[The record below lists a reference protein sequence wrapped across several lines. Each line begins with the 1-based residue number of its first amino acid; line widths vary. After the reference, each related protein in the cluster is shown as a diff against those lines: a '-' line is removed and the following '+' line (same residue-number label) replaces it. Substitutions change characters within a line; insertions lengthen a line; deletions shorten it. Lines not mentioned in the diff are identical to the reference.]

1 MSVTCINHPDREAF
15 SQCYFCKKCF
25 CKSCLE
31 ECDEYFYCDDPKC
44 RESLKVE
51 LLPQIVECP
60 ECSSELEINFE
71 ERIEKKFHCPVCECF
86 LDFSSEPPKVIDPEK
101 YEHVL
106 TTLNQGDLAVI
117 QSVFDAKKIQYFI
130 YGENFLSVDPL
141 IQGARIHVLEEHV
154 ERAKELLK
162 DIDIHLFG
170 TSASENK

>member
-1 MSVTCINHPDREAF
+1 MSVTCINHPERFANY
-15 SQCYFCKKCF
+15 QCHFCKKYF

-31 ECDEYFYCDDPKC
+31 ECEDYFYCEDPNC
-44 RESLKVE
+44 QEALKAE

-86 LDFSSEPPKVIDPEK
+86 LDFSTKHPKVIDPEK

-117 QSVFDAKKIQYFI
+117 QSVFDSEKIQYFI

-170 TSASENK
+170 TSTSENK